1 MDRRLVVS
9 DLSNIQDYLDLTWMT
24 DRSIESSWSRPNV
37 PLLIFADSSLPGSSV
52 SLHGGPVATGTPVQL
67 LFWGSWW
74 STPEGSN
81 RVWMIEERM
90 KAIVASDYCSEL
102 GQYGVSPPH
111 FRGSL
116 IVSIP
121 APPMS
126 FPDSDAEHAPGDMIV
141 DLIENDLFPDPDDEQ
156 IAYLVF
162 MPKGFTAPPSNG
174 GRANGAHTTDYD
186 YEFPFDKDW
195 FWWAWIRHF
204 DDNEA
209 DDTTRTASHE
219 LTELLTDPDT
229 TGGWFATPLDD
240 SEIADAA
247 NVGGTYQTAWVNG
260 AKVSA
265 YWSNRHSATVI
276 PIDRDY
282 RARIVGSVGPHRGG
296 RHKLDSGTF
305 RPDPGDLAFC
315 PTLQECCIEDR
326 DYEWDVYGI
335 NETATLRV
343 ETRRYRQPVVN
354 WTINGQ
360 PASGKGSVTV
370 PNADTARYNGRSLV
384 TGQEAVTV
392 QFTESNGVLE
402 IKTDKVDANFDL
414 PVGCSVRDGSTTG
427 NVRVDVIASPSVV
440 IGFVGSE
447 LVLDWAYVQARDACH
462 QAISNLFKDAEK
474 KTKFKRPRPG
484 DQVELDPSV
493 LVEVP
498 AWARLTEFER
508 ARQAIY
514 IASIAEAKLPRDAAD
529 TFIHSLVDTTP
540 ALQAIKERV
549 RNRHQHG

>member
-1 MDRRLVVS
+1 M
-9 DLSNIQDYLDLTWMT
+9 
-24 DRSIESSWSRPNV
+24 
-37 PLLIFADSSLPGSSV
+37 
-52 SLHGGPVATGTPVQL
+52 
-67 LFWGSWW
+67 
-74 STPEGSN
+74 
-81 RVWMIEERM
+81 
-90 KAIVASDYCSEL
+90 
-102 GQYGVSPPH
+102 
-111 FRGSL
+111 
-116 IVSIP
+116 
-121 APPMS
+121 
-126 FPDSDAEHAPGDMIV
+126 
-141 DLIENDLFPDPDDEQ
+141 
-156 IAYLVF
+156 
-162 MPKGFTAPPSNG
+162 
-174 GRANGAHTTDYD
+174 
-186 YEFPFDKDW
+186 
-195 FWWAWIRHF
+195 
-204 DDNEA
+204 
-209 DDTTRTASHE
+209 
-219 LTELLTDPDT
+219 
-229 TGGWFATPLDD
+229 
-240 SEIADAA
+240 
-247 NVGGTYQTAWVNG
+247 
-260 AKVSA
+260 
-265 YWSNRHSATVI
+265 
-276 PIDRDY
+276 
-282 RARIVGSVGPHRGG
+282 
-296 RHKLDSGTF
+296 
-305 RPDPGDLAFC
+305 
-315 PTLQECCIEDR
+315 
-326 DYEWDVYGI
+326 
-335 NETATLRV
+335 
-343 ETRRYRQPVVN
+343 
-354 WTINGQ
+354 
-360 PASGKGSVTV
+360 
-370 PNADTARYNGRSLV
+370 